1 MVSVSDLRFKYTPK
15 CLRSRNVDAF
25 VCICL
30 QSKLVLMVQ
39 TQQNHI
45 LLPGSV
51 ALNVHLKKSHNSHNK
66 FIIMHIVC
74 SCVYVYEVY

>member
-1 MVSVSDLRFKYTPK
+1 MACDFSADVAHIWPGHGAASFHLPEAK
-15 CLRSRNVDAF
+15 RSAT
-25 VCICL
+25 
-30 QSKLVLMVQ
+30 VLMVQ